1 MVFLSEKLQE
11 HWLRTVM
18 KTVSGVLSSENCK
31 NDFHDFFL
39 DFWAT
44 VFEIFEINFLPT
56 VKSKKA
62 IFRFE
67 NFVENF

>member
-44 VFEIFEINFLPT
+44 VFEINFLLT

-62 IFRFE
+62 IFGFE